1 MPAGGIVM
9 TPDQIAAILAAG
21 RQQAAAAPMPVPPQW
36 STDAFGPG
44 RPLPPAPIN
53 QVRPDTGRAEPRLWE
68 YPQATNLQIDSRI
81 HVPWRILQ
89 EAADIFLI
97 RECIESRK
105 AVCQLDYAVIVD
117 PGAVA
122 REAAATGGAKKDIES
137 ALRDQY
143 KAQISAA
150 TDWLA
155 CPDRQNNLTW
165 PKWTSL
171 LMENSLVFDAGVVYP
186 RYSYGGDCIAWRIID
201 GKTIKPLLD
210 EDGAIP
216 MPPWP
221 AYQQILYGFPRS
233 EFTATPDVDASGKII
248 YGQDGR
254 PKVSGFPSDT
264 LMYERRVLRS
274 KTPYG
279 MSDVEIAL
287 LSVMLWMRR
296 FGWMMGEYD
305 QASMPATLVETD
317 NAIAWD
323 VTQWE
328 VWLHAL
334 NDQLAGSTAE
344 RLKLRLMPPG
354 THVVQAAGIP
364 EQYRPDYDL
373 FLVKLVC
380 GALKTPASEIGFTET
395 GALGASFHEGDE
407 DILYRRARIP
417 DAQWLSG
424 IATRL
429 AQRHIGMPSALK
441 VTILGLESEDEAAAD
456 AVALQQVQS
465 GRITLNEDRARLGL
479 TPYDFDEAD
488 MPQLMTPRGIVFIEG
503 ASSKAPPGTLIGPE
517 MLPPGGG
524 APVAGTVSANGR
536 EVPIDQG
543 GDDDEDGA
551 QGGKPAAAPTAKA
564 EAAAYRSWARKPG
577 RGRQFECVTLT
588 KATAPPDMAAD
599 PRVLFKA
606 GDGDPKALAGRGL
619 AGTGTRR

>member
-1 MPAGGIVM
+1 
-9 TPDQIAAILAAG
+9 
-21 RQQAAAAPMPVPPQW
+21 MPVPPQW
-36 STDAFGPG
+36 STDTFGPG

-53 QVRPDTGRAEPRLWE
+53 AVRPDTGRAEPRLWE
-68 YPQATNLQIDSRI
+68 YPVSTNLQIDARR

-137 ALRDQY
+137 ELRDKY

-155 CPDRQNNLTW
+155 CPDRQNGLDW

-171 LMENSLVFDAGVVYP
+171 LMENSLKFDAGVVYP
-186 RYSYGGDCIAWRIID
+186 QYSYGGDCIAWRIID

-210 EDGAIP
+210 EDGAVP
-216 MPPWP
+216 MPPFP

-233 EFTATPDVDASGKII
+233 EFTATPDLDASGKIA

-254 PKVSGFPSDT
+254 PRVSGFPSDT
-264 LMYERRVLRS
+264 LMYERRVIRNES
-274 KTPYG
+274 PYG

-305 QASMPATLVETD
+305 QSAMPATLVETD
-317 NAIAWD
+317 NAITWD

-328 VWLHAL
+328 AWLHAL

-465 GRITLNEDRARLGL
+465 GRITINEDRARLGL
-479 TPYDFDEAD
+479 TPYNFDEAD
-488 MPQLMTPRGIVFIEG
+488 KPMLMTARGVVFLEG
-503 ASSKAPPGTLIGPE
+503 ASHAGAAGDADRPARW
-517 MLPPGGG
+517 LPPGGACSGWRPGSRRSG
-524 APVAGTVSANGR
+524 AGPQDAG
-536 EVPIDQG
+536 DQQEDQ
-543 GDDDEDGA
+543 DDDGKDAG
-551 QGGKPAAAPTAKA
+551 QPLGPGKPRSRRRRLRRWPTVRGRARAAA
-564 EAAAYRSWARKPG
+564 AASSSA
-577 RGRQFECVTLT
+577 
-588 KATAPPDMAAD
+588 
-599 PRVLFKA
+599 
-606 GDGDPKALAGRGL
+606 
-619 AGTGTRR
+619 